1 MDNSVYVKAE
11 ISNSTVIFTVC
22 SNFPLLDDCLLS
34 DSDHI
39 VREFVATN
47 YFTAIKLDNPFLK

>member
-1 MDNSVYVKAE
+1 MYVKAE

-22 SNFPLLDDCLLS
+22 SNFHLLEDCLLS